1 MTKIAAIVAIDQNR
15 VIGKNNDIPWRLP
28 ADLRFFKRTTV
39 GSPIIMGRKN
49 YESIGRPLPK
59 RTNIIITRNKE
70 YKVDGCEVVYSIEAA
85 IELGKS
91 LQSEWIFII
100 GGEDIYAQTM
110 NQWDRLYLT
119 QVDTEVEGG
128 DRFFP
133 EIDLTKWNLV
143 QEEPQQKD
151 AKNPYNYT
159 FLVYDKLPGSAS

>member
-28 ADLRFFKRTTV
+28 ADLRYFKRRTV

-59 RTNIIITRNKE
+59 RTNIIITRNKD
-70 YKVDGCEVVYSIEAA
+70 YKVEGCEVVHSIEAA
-85 IELGKS
+85 LELGKS
-91 LQSEWIFII
+91 LKTEWIFII

-110 NQWDRLYLT
+110 EQWDRLYLT
-119 QVDTEVEGG
+119 QVDTKVEGG

-133 EIDLTKWNLV
+133 KIDTTNWELV
-143 QEEPQQKD
+143 QKEAHEKD
-151 AKNPYNYT
+151 AKNPHDYT
-159 FLVYDKLPGSAS
+159 FLVYDKVTVATP